1 MKKVKEDA
9 AVPSRAA
16 DISVRYNETK
26 NRLIMKLRQ
35 YFIYRGYCVS
45 NGEHID
51 IVNRILAT
59 MEVDATMGIA
69 KEAEGDVITAPEFEE
84 V

>member
-1 MKKVKEDA
+1 M
-9 AVPSRAA
+9 
-16 DISVRYNETK
+16 T
-26 NRLIMKLRQ
+26 MRQ
-35 YFIYRGYCVS
+35 YLTDRGYCVP

-59 MEVDATMGIA
+59 MEVDAIMEAGATMEADATTGPA
-69 KEAEGDVITAPEFEE
+69 KEAEGDSIAAPDFEE